1 MIRWSILDSLAL
13 ICLKGFVSTM
23 LDWVEGVRSARMRE
37 QMMDL
42 VTFVVFSFCLV
53 LQWPLSLTLA
63 LPVMRFVKNIR
74 FSRALSLDFIY
85 GIQILWQKNFLIFTG
100 RNNIAAELNTIQ
112 VRFRDFEYV
121 HLTAPTLPVDRSFMP
136 VINPGGNISVSPINL
151 STKVSSSKSSSSSSS
166 SSLSA
171 ILTDYK

>member
-1 MIRWSILDSLAL
+1 
-13 ICLKGFVSTM
+13 M

-74 FSRALSLDFIY
+74 FIRTLSFYLWDSNFMAEEFFNIY
-85 GIQILWQKNFLIFTG
+85 
-100 RNNIAAELNTIQ
+100 R
-112 VRFRDFEYV
+112 
-121 HLTAPTLPVDRSFMP
+121 
-136 VINPGGNISVSPINL
+136 
-151 STKVSSSKSSSSSSS
+151 
-166 SSLSA
+166 
-171 ILTDYK
+171 

>member
-1 MIRWSILDSLAL
+1 MDSLAL

-74 FSRALSLDFIY
+74 FSRALSFYLWDSNFMAEEFFNIY
-85 GIQILWQKNFLIFTG
+85 
-100 RNNIAAELNTIQ
+100 R
-112 VRFRDFEYV
+112 
-121 HLTAPTLPVDRSFMP
+121 
-136 VINPGGNISVSPINL
+136 
-151 STKVSSSKSSSSSSS
+151 
-166 SSLSA
+166 
-171 ILTDYK
+171 

>member
-1 MIRWSILDSLAL
+1 
-13 ICLKGFVSTM
+13 M

-74 FSRALSLDFIY
+74 FSRILSLNFIAKELSNVR
-85 GIQILWQKNFLIFTG
+85 IVM
-100 RNNIAAELNTIQ
+100 NIY
-112 VRFRDFEYV
+112 R
-121 HLTAPTLPVDRSFMP
+121 
-136 VINPGGNISVSPINL
+136 
-151 STKVSSSKSSSSSSS
+151 
-166 SSLSA
+166 
-171 ILTDYK
+171 